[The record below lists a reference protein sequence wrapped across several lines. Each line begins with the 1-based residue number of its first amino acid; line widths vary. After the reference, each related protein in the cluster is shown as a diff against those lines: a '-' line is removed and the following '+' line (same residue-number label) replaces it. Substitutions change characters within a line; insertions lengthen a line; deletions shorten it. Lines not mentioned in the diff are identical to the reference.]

1 MTTLTHNCT
10 TLSATRPRG
19 FWTRLASVG
28 TLYRHRRALAEMPSY
43 MLDDIGISRAEAMAE
58 AAKPLWDV
66 PQHWLK

>member
-1 MTTLTHNCT
+1 MTTQTQAYT
-10 TLSATRPRG
+10 VQPRTRHGG

-28 TLYRHRRALAEMPSY
+28 SLYRQRRALADMPTY
-43 MLDDIGISRAEAMAE
+43 MLDDIGISRKDAMTE